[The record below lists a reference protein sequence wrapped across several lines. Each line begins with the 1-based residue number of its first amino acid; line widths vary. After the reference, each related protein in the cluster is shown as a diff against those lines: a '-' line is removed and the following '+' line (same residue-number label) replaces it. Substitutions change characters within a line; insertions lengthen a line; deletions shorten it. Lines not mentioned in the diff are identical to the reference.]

1 MPVFGAH
8 ILHETTAPSEHRDY
22 GAACFLRG
30 IDDHMFDGFVPLS
43 INLAEDDF
51 RTGNLK
57 LESFAAHRFDKH
69 GKMEFSAAGDFVAV
83 RARDQFHMQSHVHF
97 TLTLEAR
104 ADVAGGEGRSLF
116 SREG

>member
-1 MPVFGAH
+1 MAEDSLSFRFDDEIAAETEEPAGGDQKLHAHMPVFGAH

-30 IDDHMFDGFVPLS
+30 IDEHMFDGFVPLS

-69 GKMEFSAAGDFVAV
+69 GKM
-83 RARDQFHMQSHVHF
+83 
-97 TLTLEAR
+97 
-104 ADVAGGEGRSLF
+104 
-116 SREG
+116 